1 MTPRRA
7 FGLSSPLGRLWRG
20 IATAISFSVFG
31 LGGLLL
37 GGLLPLLTVSMRDGE
52 RRQRLARRIIHHA
65 MRGFLQLMRGLG
77 VLDYRLHD
85 CQRLQRPG
93 LLVLANHP
101 TLIDVVFLIAL
112 IPHADCV
119 VKGRL
124 ARNPFTRGPIRAA
137 GYITNN
143 EPQGVLDAARESL
156 AKGNALILFPEGTR
170 SVPGRAL
177 KFRRG
182 AANIAL
188 RTPCD
193 ITPVLIDCQ
202 PSTLTKGEPWY
213 HIPAQRVMLNLKVLP
228 DMAPE
233 VSRTQEQ
240 DEPEAPLSRDAREL
254 TRQLAGTFATQLERF
269 QQAIAEPDSPHQA

>member
-1 MTPRRA
+1 MPRM
-7 FGLSSPLGRLWRG
+7 LSSPLGRLWRG
-20 IATAISFSVFG
+20 IATAFSFLTFG
-31 LGGLLL
+31 LGGLLV
-37 GGLLPLLTVSMRDGE
+37 GGMWPLLTLVV
-52 RRQRLARRIIHHA
+52 RRPEKRQKLARSIIHHC
-65 MRGFLQLMRGLG
+65 MRGFVGLMRGLG

-85 CQRLQRPG
+85 CERLQRPG

-101 TLIDVVFLIAL
+101 TLIDVVFLLAL

-137 GYITNN
+137 GYITNE
-143 EPQGVLDAARESL
+143 EPQGVLEAAGASL
-156 AKGNALILFPEGTR
+156 ARGNALILFPEGTR

-188 RTPCD
+188 RTPSE

-213 HIPAQRVMLNLKVLP
+213 HIPARRVMLNIKVLP
-228 DMAPE
+228 DMTAHVAPPPATEDE
-233 VSRTQEQ
+233 V
-240 DEPEAPLSRDAREL
+240 PLSRDARQL
-254 TRQLAGTFATQLERF
+254 TRRLASDFAAELAAF
-269 QQAIAEPDSPHQA
+269 QQRIRES

>member
-1 MTPRRA
+1 M
-7 FGLSSPLGRLWRG
+7 LSSPLGRLWRG
-20 IATAISFSVFG
+20 IATAISFLTFG
-31 LGGLLL
+31 LGGLLV
-37 GGLLPLLTVSMRDGE
+37 GGMWPLLTLVVRCPDK
-52 RRQRLARRIIHHA
+52 RQKLARSIIHHC
-65 MRGFLQLMRGLG
+65 MRGFVGLMRGLG

-85 CQRLQRPG
+85 CERLQRPG

-101 TLIDVVFLIAL
+101 TLIDVVFLLAL

-137 GYITNN
+137 GYITNE
-143 EPQGVLDAARESL
+143 EPQGVLEAAGASL
-156 AKGNALILFPEGTR
+156 ARGNALILFPEGTR

-193 ITPVLIDCQ
+193 ITPVLINCQ

-228 DMAPE
+228 DMTAH
-233 VSRTQEQ
+233 T
-240 DEPEAPLSRDAREL
+240 
-254 TRQLAGTFATQLERF
+254 TQLLTEKDEVPPP
-269 QQAIAEPDSPHQA
+269 QQSRLLTQQLVALFTYESAKFKHYRQ

>member
-1 MTPRRA
+1 MQRTDSWLSTPIGRA
-7 FGLSSPLGRLWRG
+7 WRG
-20 IATAISFSVFG
+20 IATAISFMTFG
-31 LGGLLL
+31 LGGVIL
-37 GGLLPLLTVSMRDGE
+37 GLTLPLLAIGVRDPQH
-52 RRQRLARRIIHHA
+52 RQRMARGVIHRG
-65 MRGFLQLMRGLG
+65 MRGFIQLMRGLG
-77 VLDYRLHD
+77 VLDYRLQD
-85 CQRLQRPG
+85 CERLQRPG

-124 ARNPFTRGPIRAA
+124 ASNLFTRGPIRAA

-143 EPQGVLDAARESL
+143 EPESVMDAARDSL
-156 AKGNALILFPEGTR
+156 ARGNALILFPEGTR

-188 RTPCD
+188 RTPSD

-213 HIPAQRVMLNLKVLP
+213 HIPKHRVMLHFQVLEDLSPQALLCEQAPGEAGMPP
-228 DMAPE
+228 DRDASIP
-233 VSRTQEQ
+233 VSRSARQLTRLL
-240 DEPEAPLSRDAREL
+240 AARFAREIE
-254 TRQLAGTFATQLERF
+254 TRSQRGW
-269 QQAIAEPDSPHQA
+269 